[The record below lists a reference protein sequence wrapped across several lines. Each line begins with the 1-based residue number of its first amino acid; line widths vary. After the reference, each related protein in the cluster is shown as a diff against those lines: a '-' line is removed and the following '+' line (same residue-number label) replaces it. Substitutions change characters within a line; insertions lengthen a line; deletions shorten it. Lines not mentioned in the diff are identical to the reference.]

1 MNPETDAISDAGV
14 LGDLGCVTAT
24 ATSGNELCR
33 LLIHRLSEL
42 EADRARPRHLSHE
55 LKTPLAALREGV
67 SLLRDEI
74 VGPLTA
80 EQREV
85 TASWNTTP
93 RYAMP
98 DRGVA
103 ELPRNSAG
111 CRGRAA
117 PSRRSPSP
125 AGGVVASHRLQ
136 LQGQKLSV
144 TIDRHLRAG
153 LSRSGQ
159 DARRAF

>member
-1 MNPETDAISDAGV
+1 MNPETDAISDAGA

-42 EADRARPRHLSHE
+42 EADRARVLRHLSHE

-80 EQREV
+80 
-85 TASWNTTP
+85 
-93 RYAMP
+93 
-98 DRGVA
+98 
-103 ELPRNSAG
+103 
-111 CRGRAA
+111 
-117 PSRRSPSP
+117 
-125 AGGVVASHRLQ
+125 
-136 LQGQKLSV
+136 
-144 TIDRHLRAG
+144 
-153 LSRSGQ
+153 
-159 DARRAF
+159 